1 MVDLMREA
9 CRLIVSDYRRYY
21 VGGGKYVIF
30 KLLACALTARNHCFA
45 YSFWLRLASK
55 GPSPLRQVA
64 RLMHYRLSRRYGVQ
78 IPVETRIGEGLYIGH
93 GVGIVVNG
101 GTVIGDNCNLSQFVS
116 IGTNHG
122 TPAVIGNNVYIG
134 PNVCVV
140 EDVRIGDNATIGAGS
155 VVVHDVP
162 ENATVAGVPARVLNY
177 NDPGRYCRCV

>member
-21 VGGGKYVIF
+21 REGRGKYVIF

-78 IPVETRIGEGLYIGH
+78 IPVETRIGEELYIGH

-122 TPAVIGNNVYIG
+122 TPAVIGIMYISDLM
-134 PNVCVV
+134 CVWW
-140 EDVRIGDNATIGAGS
+140 RM
-155 VVVHDVP
+155 
-162 ENATVAGVPARVLNY
+162 
-177 NDPGRYCRCV
+177 